1 MSDWQTFWLAFVQGF
16 TEFLPISSSAHLIL
30 MPRLFGWPDQGLAF
44 DVAVHVGSLTAIL
57 FYFRHD
63 LVPMLRDWG
72 LNIAGRPAT
81 QHSRMAWAVII
92 GTLPLGI
99 GGLLFKSLVSGEL
112 RSPLVI
118 AATTII
124 FGLVLGWSDRVG
136 TRTRE
141 EHDIT
146 WKDALLIGAA
156 QVLALVPGTSRSGIT
171 ITAGLLLGLTRTAAA
186 RFSFLLSIPA
196 ILLPGSLLGLEL
208 LESAEPVHWRSFII
222 GMVLSAVFAYLCI
235 RLFLAWIQKMD
246 MTPFVVYR
254 VLLGIFLLVVFL

>member
-1 MSDWQTFWLAFVQGF
+1 M
-16 TEFLPISSSAHLIL
+16 
-30 MPRLFGWPDQGLAF
+30 
-44 DVAVHVGSLTAIL
+44 
-57 FYFRHD
+57 
-63 LVPMLRDWG
+63 
-72 LNIAGRPAT
+72 
-81 QHSRMAWAVII
+81 
-92 GTLPLGI
+92 
-99 GGLLFKSLVSGEL
+99 FKSLVSGEL

-118 AATTII
+118 ATTTIF
-124 FGLVLGWSDRVG
+124 FGLVLGWADRVG

-196 ILLPGSLLGLEL
+196 ILLPGSLLGVEL
-208 LESAEPVHWRSFII
+208 LQSAEPVHWRSFII
-222 GMVLSAVFAYLCI
+222 GMVLSALFAYLCI

-246 MTPFVVYR
+246 MTPFVIYR
-254 VLLGIFLLVVFL
+254 VLLGVFLLIVFL